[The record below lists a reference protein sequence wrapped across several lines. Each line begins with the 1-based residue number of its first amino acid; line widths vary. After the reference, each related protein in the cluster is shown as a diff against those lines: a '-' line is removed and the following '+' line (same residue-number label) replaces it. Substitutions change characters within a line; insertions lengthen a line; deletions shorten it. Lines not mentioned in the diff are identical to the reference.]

1 MSVCLFYCHGFIL
14 PLSCDVS
21 ADLAAKEGG
30 IVRVHVPTLGG
41 ANQLTSSFPLYVVSF
56 VSLAYILVHAH
67 SSLASNLY
75 TLYILVQVHVLVTA
89 QQPTRQLSIG
99 PLVDPRRPT
108 ILILRTTSRY

>member
-75 TLYILVQVHVLVTA
+75 TFISFILLPLLTSLL
-89 QQPTRQLSIG
+89 PRNNQLGSY
-99 PLVDPRRPT
+99 LSVRW
-108 ILILRTTSRY
+108 

>member
-1 MSVCLFYCHGFIL
+1 MSVCLFYCHVSIL

-75 TLYILVQVHVLVTA
+75 NLYILYTLALAHVHVKRA
-89 QQPTRQLSIG
+89 
-99 PLVDPRRPT
+99 
-108 ILILRTTSRY
+108 TTN

>member
-75 TLYILVQVHVLVTA
+75 NLYT
-89 QQPTRQLSIG
+89 
-99 PLVDPRRPT
+99 
-108 ILILRTTSRY
+108 LILLPLLTSSLTRNNQLASYLSVRW